1 MRRTME
7 QETRPAG
14 GDPAVV
20 AGGDG
25 LGPEREIGPYR
36 LVRLLGEGGMGT
48 VFLAEQTAPMR
59 RMVALKLIRPPAL
72 TGDRLRRFE
81 AEGQALA
88 RMSHPFIAAVY
99 DAGNSGR
106 GRPYLAMEYVP
117 GEPITDFCDRVR
129 MPIAARLALFASVC
143 EGVQHAHQKAVL
155 HRDLKPTNV
164 LVADVEGRPLPK
176 IIDFGIAK
184 ALDEPL
190 VAGGALTQGPLFVGT
205 LAYLSPEAIERRGG
219 EDDLDTRTD
228 VYSLGV
234 LLFELLTG
242 VQPFATDTA
251 LEALRQILEGEL
263 PAPSRALRTL
273 APAERARVA
282 ALRSLDPAG
291 HLRGLAGDL
300 DWIVLRA
307 MHRDRERRYPSAAD
321 LAEDLRRHLRH
332 EPVAAGP
339 PSGAYR
345 ARKFVRRHRALVVA
359 GAIAALAL
367 AGGVVARSLEAER
380 ANREAERANLEAAT
394 ARQVADFLVDVFAG
408 TDPAETRGADLTA
421 RELLDRGARRARAE
435 LGDQPALQARLFEE
449 IGEVYQRL
457 GLFDRAGE
465 LLEEALTLRRATF
478 GEESA
483 EFAESLQDLGG
494 LAQARGELAAAEA
507 LFRRVLAQRERL
519 WGPEHP
525 EVAGVLDDISWNLQS
540 QGRLAEAEEPAAR
553 ALAIREGRPGTGHED
568 LAASL
573 MTLAGIRFQT
583 GRAAE
588 AVPLVQRS
596 LALQIEHHGADHQD
610 VATAR
615 NNLAA
620 VYRELGRLDEAEA
633 LYLESLPVFERDL
646 GPDHP
651 NLGTFY
657 NNLGAVAA
665 DRAEWAKAV
674 RWHRQAFA
682 VRERG
687 LPPGH
692 ALLGLSAN
700 NLGYA
705 LFGLGELG
713 EARALIERGLAIR
726 EAALGADR
734 PPVAESLTNLGLV
747 ALAEG
752 RLEEAEA
759 ALRRAL
765 AIREAARQAE
775 HPYTLGVL
783 EGLAALERVRGREE
797 ESEALR
803 ARVEERRH
811 RAATEGR
818 YLPPPVPVRLP
829 AGATSPPAPK
839 P

>member
-1 MRRTME
+1 ME
-7 QETRPAG
+7 EERAIAG
-14 GDPAVV
+14 GGAKVE
-20 AGGDG
+20 ARGDG

-36 LVRLLGEGGMGT
+36 LLRLLGEGGMGT
-48 VFLAEQTAPMR
+48 VFLAEQTAPMKR
-59 RMVALKLIRPPAL
+59 LVALKLIRPPAL
-72 TGDRLRRFE
+72 TGERLRRFE
-81 AEGQALA
+81 AERHALA
-88 RMSHPFIAAVY
+88 RMSHPHIAAVY
-99 DAGNSGR
+99 DAGESER

-117 GEPITDFCDRVR
+117 GEPITEYCDRLR
-129 MPIAARLALFASVC
+129 LPIRERLELFAAVC

-164 LVADVEGRPLPK
+164 LVTDVEGRPLPK

-242 VQPFATDTA
+242 VAPFGSDTA

-263 PAPSRALRTL
+263 PAPSRALRAL
-273 APAERARVA
+273 ASAERERIAV
-282 ALRSLDPAG
+282 LRGIDPAG
-291 HLRGLAGDL
+291 HLRALAGEL

-307 MHRDRERRYPSAAD
+307 MHRDRDRRYASAAD
-321 LAEDLRRHLRH
+321 LAEDLRRHLRF

-339 PSGAYR
+339 PGGAYR

-367 AGGVVARSLEAER
+367 AGGLVARSLEAAR
-380 ANREAERANLEAAT
+380 ANREAARANLEAAT

-421 RELLDRGARRARAE
+421 RELLDRGERRARSE
-435 LGDQPALQARLFEE
+435 LGEKPDLQARLFDE
-449 IGEVYQRL
+449 IGGVYQRL
-457 GLFDRAGE
+457 GLFDRAAE
-465 LLEEALTLRRATF
+465 LFEEALALRRETF

-483 EFAESLQDLGG
+483 EYAESLQDLGG
-494 LAQARGELAAAEA
+494 LADARGELAAAEA
-507 LFRRVLAQRERL
+507 IYRRVLSLRERL
-519 WGPEHP
+519 LGPDDP
-525 EVAGVLDDISWNLQS
+525 AVASVLDDLGWNLQS
-540 QGRLAEAEEPAAR
+540 QGRLAEAEAPAAR
-553 ALAIREGRPGTGHED
+553 SLEIRERRLGTDHED
-568 LAASL
+568 LAGSL

-588 AVPLVQRS
+588 AVPLVERA
-596 LALQIEHHGADHQD
+596 LAIQIEQHGADHQD
-610 VATAR
+610 AATAR

-620 VYRELGRLDEAEA
+620 LYRELGRLDQAEA

-651 NLGTFY
+651 NLGTLY

-665 DRAEWAKAV
+665 DRGEWAKAV
-674 RWHRQAFA
+674 GWHRKAFA

-705 LFGLGELG
+705 LFGQGELG
-713 EARALIERGLAIR
+713 EARALVERGLAIR
-726 EAALGADR
+726 EEALGPDR
-734 PPVAESLTNLGLV
+734 PGVAESLTNLGLV
-747 ALAEG
+747 ALAQG
-752 RLEEAEA
+752 RLEEAGV

-765 AIREAARQAE
+765 AIREAAGQAE

-783 EGLAALERVRGREE
+783 EGLAALERVQGREP
-797 ESEALR
+797 EAEAFR
-803 ARVEERRH
+803 SRVEERRR
-811 RAATEGR
+811 RAAEAGL

-829 AGATSPPAPK
+829 DPPPGTTGQRK